1 MTAKVYALALAGH
14 SMNFQPGHQY
24 EIFKKSRAILLTAF
38 IIYFEPMIYKR
49 LDETKVQ

>member
-24 EIFKKSRAILLTAF
+24 EIFKKSRARLLTAF